1 MKDICTECPDFPKIP
16 EICVKMIRRVN
27 DEEGGIKKLV
37 MEVFQA
43 MWFNPVRDKPQ
54 LDTSALMR
62 KVMNITDVVAACKD
76 TGLDWLE
83 QLLLSMFRPKEDKED
98 VTKVNAEPPKALLT
112 ACQQIVNCLVENILQ
127 LEEAS
132 LARGPSGDQQS
143 KSNGGQAASR
153 GGASQRLVACM
164 TTLFLFAKIRPL
176 LLVPHAMTLQ
186 PYLSLRCRTS
196 NDLQIISDVARTLE
210 MVVPLLEH
218 PSESFLAQLEEDS
231 VKLILQHDKP
241 VVAACLSCLGSVVNH
256 VTRNFK
262 LIRDCFRKYF
272 GPLTEYKLMHERDPE
287 NPKLLQHRPFFRR
300 ALFTVGLLLR
310 HFDFTNEE
318 VFYFI

>member
-1 MKDICTECPDFPKIP
+1 
-16 EICVKMIRRVN
+16 
-27 DEEGGIKKLV
+27 
-37 MEVFQA
+37 
-43 MWFNPVRDKPQ
+43 
-54 LDTSALMR
+54 
-62 KVMNITDVVAACKD
+62 MNITDVVAACKD

-83 QLLLSMFRPKEDKED
+83 QLLLQMFRPKEDKED
-98 VTKVNAEPPKALLT
+98 VTKVNVEPPKALLT
-112 ACQQIVNCLVENILQ
+112 ACQQIVDCLVENILR

-132 LARGPSGDQQS
+132 LARSSNPAGTSEDA
-143 KSNGGQAASR
+143 KSNGGAQNTTK
-153 GGASQRLVACM
+153 GASQRLVACM
-164 TTLFLFAKIRPL
+164 TTLYLFAKIRPV

-186 PYLSLRCRTS
+186 PYLSLRCRTQ

-210 MVVPLLEH
+210 LVVPLLEH

-272 GPLTEYKLMHERDPE
+272 GPLTEYKLMHERDPG
-287 NPKLLQHRPFFRR
+287 NPKLVQHRPFFRR

-318 VFYFI
+318 VREGLSDTIKQQVMETLLYFVCQNCPDMQFFTLQVYLLTLLGYVIVTKQIP